1 MGEFLPQWTIFKH
14 AQFLNPCTINSC
26 LVYSFQ
32 NGKPIDGSLN
42 GSRDIEFLPSLPL
55 YARYPIRSP
64 QPQPINKAGV
74 EDCESG
80 IYFKGHHPAF
90 FIYILIKI
98 GGWV

>member
-1 MGEFLPQWTIFKH
+1 VQL
-14 AQFLNPCTINSC
+14 AQLVGNYIIESSLVSC
-26 LVYSFQ
+26 FQ
-32 NGKPIDGSLN
+32 KGKALICGLN

-80 IYFKGHHPAF
+80 IYFKGPHPAF

>member
-1 MGEFLPQWTIFKH
+1 MGELLAQWTIFKR

-26 LVYSFQ
+26 LVSSFQ
-32 NGKPIDGSLN
+32 NGKPLDGSLN
-42 GSRDIEFLPSLPL
+42 GSRVIEFLSSLPL
-55 YARYPIRSP
+55 YVRFPIRSP
-64 QPQPINKAGV
+64 QPQPLNKAGV
-74 EDCESG
+74 EDCESE